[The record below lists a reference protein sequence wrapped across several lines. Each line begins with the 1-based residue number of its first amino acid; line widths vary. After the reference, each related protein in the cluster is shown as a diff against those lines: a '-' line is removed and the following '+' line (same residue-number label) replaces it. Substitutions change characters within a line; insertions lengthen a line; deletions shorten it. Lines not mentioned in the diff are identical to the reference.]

1 MSERGF
7 TLPELLIAIALFVI
21 VAGIGV
27 AQLGPAIQTARA
39 NAQAARVSGL
49 IQLARENAIRT
60 QRDLELRFDTDTNT
74 VRIVRTNNG
83 VTASVS
89 EVTLEYNMSLRTFAG
104 VPDTPEGFGMADAA
118 DFGGAARLFFI
129 SDGSLVD
136 EDSVPV
142 NGTIALGVADQVFSA
157 RAITVTGTTAR
168 PRRYRWLGGQWVV
181 Q

>member
-1 MSERGF
+1 MPRGF
-7 TLPELLIAIALFVI
+7 TLVEMLVAITLFVI
-21 VAGIGV
+21 VSGVGV
-27 AQLGPAIQTARA
+27 ANLGPAIRTARA
-39 NAQAARVSGL
+39 NSQAARVSGL

-60 QRDLELRFDTDTNT
+60 QRDLELTVDTATNT
-74 VRIVRTNNG
+74 LRIVRSNNG
-83 VTASVS
+83 VATSVS

-104 VPDTPEGFGMADAA
+104 VPDTPEGFGMANAA

-142 NGTIALGVADQVFSA
+142 NGTIALGVADQQFSA

-168 PRRYRWLGGQWVV
+168 ARRYRWMGGQWVA